1 MLRLPLGKLT
11 LCLFAQNLLINNMM
25 PERKMNVTR
34 INFWNIVFFAPIRF
48 APCRRESF
56 NKVIIAL
63 KHPYFTY
70 ELNLRSLFR
79 SLSYTFKSAH
89 MSYRIKKILLYIC
102 CFSSGMNFA
111 PEVGGEQMWMGE
123 GGAMFC
129 RSGGAVGLVTLCRGD
144 GEGSN

>member
-1 MLRLPLGKLT
+1 MSFCTKSIDKQYDARAKYECHYDKL
-11 LCLFAQNLLINNMM
+11 LKHCF
-25 PERKMNVTR
+25 
-34 INFWNIVFFAPIRF
+34 FFAPISF

-111 PEVGGEQMWMGE
+111 PEGGGEQMWMGE

-129 RSGGAVGLVTLCRGD
+129 RSGGAVGLVTLCRGN
-144 GEGSN
+144 GEGSD